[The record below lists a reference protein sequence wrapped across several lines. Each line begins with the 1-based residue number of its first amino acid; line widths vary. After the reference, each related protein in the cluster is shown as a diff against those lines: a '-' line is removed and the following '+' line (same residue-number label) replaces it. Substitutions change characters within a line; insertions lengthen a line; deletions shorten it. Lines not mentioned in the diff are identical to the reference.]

1 MSTVITPS
9 RFAKHLKDSGFDS
22 RRGND
27 EWHGFVV
34 TFVDLTATRIRIGR
48 YLPVLV
54 HHPGQDVLSPEE
66 IDGAIESASAY
77 ARTARSNFVVL
88 TLCTPASEAQHHTA
102 ARACIAILDPAD
114 MTAIADARRGPAKEQ
129 AVVQAL
135 VRRLGRDTLS
145 PYVMGQPAYGA
156 SFFGRSSIL
165 DRLVG
170 RTAPSLTIMGNRRIG
185 KTSLLRE
192 LRRRLRQTYDE
203 VYTADLY
210 ASNCHS
216 TFDVIHGLLEHVH
229 PRAAYELAPHD
240 VYRFPTILRQIAG
253 NGRVFFFIDEADS
266 LVELDKRQGFECLN
280 LLRAAAE
287 QGLCRVFFAGFRRIM
302 AAREQHDTPLFNFT
316 KAETLAGLSLH
327 DTTDM
332 VIKPLLNLGID
343 MRNTEVAA
351 AIYRETGGYPE
362 LVQMFCEQLIA
373 LYEANGGPP
382 SEAEL
387 LEQVFSSTLFQ
398 SKVFGTFLGSTNS
411 LEQLTAYLLIRE
423 AGNQHIESY
432 EFETQDIAR
441 VLRGASVAL
450 GHAEAWKL
458 VRHLLIGGV
467 LAKVSGRERLKFS
480 VPQLARYCVT
490 IDLDQCIAS
499 SLRLVR
505 SNDLVAQLESEPSA
519 DPPADAARAV
529 L

>member
-1 MSTVITPS
+1 MSMVITPS
-9 RFAKHLKDSGFDS
+9 RFAKHLKENGFDS
-22 RRGND
+22 HRGN
-27 EWHGFVV
+27 EEVHGFLV
-34 TFVDLTATRIRIGR
+34 TFIDLTATRIRIGR

-54 HHPGQDVLSPEE
+54 PHRGQDAVPPDEA
-66 IDGAIESASAY
+66 DGAIESAAAY
-77 ARTARSNFVVL
+77 ARTARSNFVIL
-88 TLCTPASEAQHHTA
+88 TLGVPASEAQHKRA

-114 MTAIADARRGPAKEQ
+114 MAMIADARRGPAKEQ
-129 AVVQAL
+129 VIVQAL

-145 PYVMGQPAYGA
+145 PYVMGQPAHGA

-170 RTAPSLTIMGNRRIG
+170 RGAPSLTIMGNRRIG

-192 LRRRLRQTYDE
+192 LQRRLRQTHDE

-229 PRAAYELAPHD
+229 SRAAYDLAPHD
-240 VYRFPTILRQIAG
+240 VYRFSSILRQIASHG
-253 NGRVFFFIDEADS
+253 KLYFFIDEADS
-266 LVELDKRQGFECLN
+266 LIEFDKRQGFECLN
-280 LLRAAAE
+280 LLRAASE

-332 VIKPLLNLGID
+332 VIRPLLNLGID
-343 MRNTEVAA
+343 LRHTEVAA

-373 LYEANGGPP
+373 MHEASGRPP

-387 LEQVFSSTLFQ
+387 LEQVFASTTFQ

-432 EFETQDIAR
+432 EFETHDIAR
-441 VLRGASVAL
+441 VLRNASVAL
-450 GHAEAWKL
+450 GYRETWKL
-458 VRHLLIGGV
+458 ARHLLVGGV
-467 LAKVSGRERLKFS
+467 LARVTGRERLKFS
-480 VPQLARYCVT
+480 VPQLARYCAN

-499 SLRLVR
+499 ALQRVHSD
-505 SNDLVAQLESEPSA
+505 DLVAQLESEPHTE
-519 DPPADAARAV
+519 PPADAARIA